1 MNEEIAK
8 KTIQEMM
15 DKEKNNKAKKSLK
28 DTMSDL
34 YQNFG
39 LILGFVVFMISLGVI
54 FGFVTYTIV
63 GIRQM
68 LYKINKAFPKAKK
81 EPKKQD
87 NIVA

>member
-1 MNEEIAK
+1 MNEEIAR

-39 LILGFVVFMISLGVI
+39 LILGFVVFMLSLGVI

-68 LYKINKAFPKAKK
+68 LDKINKAFPKAKK